1 VAQGSTVSM
10 SDLMFVT
17 WSSNMLQTSLLKL
30 NQHLTFL
37 DHVEVWKCGLING
50 RGKGVSSSRVAFI
63 VLFSL
68 ILVQLVG

>member
-1 VAQGSTVSM
+1 VAQGGTVSM
-10 SDLMFVT
+10 SDLLFMT

-37 DHVEVWKCGLING
+37 DQRVEVWIDKWT
-50 RGKGVSSSRVAFI
+50 GKGVSSSRVAFI

>member
-1 VAQGSTVSM
+1 M

-37 DHVEVWKCGLING
+37 DQRVEVWIDEWM
-50 RGKGVSSSRVAFI
+50 GKGVSSSRVAFI